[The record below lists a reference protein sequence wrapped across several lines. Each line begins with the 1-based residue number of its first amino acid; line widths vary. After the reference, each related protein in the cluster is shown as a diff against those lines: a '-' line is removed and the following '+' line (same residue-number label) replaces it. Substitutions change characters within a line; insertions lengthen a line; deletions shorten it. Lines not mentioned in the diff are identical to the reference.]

1 VIKALLMRAF
11 FMLDYKTR
19 KLYNYRKLNRK
30 ENMPYI
36 DEELNFVI
44 NEKKI
49 KVFHNFDEETGKYF
63 KDQHNGNGIQELK
76 SIIKE
81 DLDKGEINGFY
92 PYNNFESRVSWRIID

>member
-1 VIKALLMRAF
+1 
-11 FMLDYKTR
+11 MLDYKTR

>member
-1 VIKALLMRAF
+1 
-11 FMLDYKTR
+11 
-19 KLYNYRKLNRK
+19 
-30 ENMPYI
+30 MPYI

>member
-1 VIKALLMRAF
+1 VIKALIKRAF
-11 FMLDYKTR
+11 FMLDYKAR

>member
-1 VIKALLMRAF
+1 
-11 FMLDYKTR
+11 MLDYKTR

-63 KDQHNGNGIQELK
+63 KDQHNGNGIEELK

>member
-1 VIKALLMRAF
+1 
-11 FMLDYKTR
+11 
-19 KLYNYRKLNRK
+19 
-30 ENMPYI
+30 MPYI

-63 KDQHNGNGIQELK
+63 KDQSNGNGIEELK

>member
-1 VIKALLMRAF
+1 
-11 FMLDYKTR
+11 MLDYKAR

-49 KVFHNFDEETGKYF
+49 KVFHNFDEETGRYF

-81 DLDKGEINGFY
+81 DLDKGEIKGFY

>member
-1 VIKALLMRAF
+1 
-11 FMLDYKTR
+11 MLDYKAR

-30 ENMPYI
+30 ENMSYI
-36 DEELNFVI
+36 DEELNLII

-63 KDQHNGNGIQELK
+63 KDQHNGNGIEELK